1 MGREPV
7 WDGVGL
13 SEIGDERLVGVKG
26 GRGEM
31 GVDEEVM
38 LSARTDEARRTIGG
52 DGVRE
57 LSGSKV
63 HCMIIYLKEKLF
75 QNYTIIT

>member
-1 MGREPV
+1 M
-7 WDGVGL
+7 GL
-13 SEIGDERLVGVKG
+13 SEIGDEGMVGVKG
-26 GRGEM
+26 GSGEM

-52 DGVRE
+52 EGVRE

-63 HCMIIYLKEKLF
+63 HCMIIYLKE
-75 QNYTIIT
+75 NYSKITHSIIT

>member
-13 SEIGDERLVGVKG
+13 SEIGDEGLVGVKG

-63 HCMIIYLKEKLF
+63 HCMIIYLKEKF
-75 QNYTIIT
+75 QNYKIIT